1 MGWSKAGGGRRT
13 SRWCA
18 QKYIRD
24 PHGNY
29 MSKDMAMCGEVI
41 RLKCEMEA
49 AVRQRF
55 DLVQADRR
63 NRSHTHLTLPF
74 RRVDQKFLS

>member
-1 MGWSKAGGGRRT
+1 MGKGMT
-13 SRWCA
+13 
-18 QKYIRD
+18 
-24 PHGNY
+24 
-29 MSKDMAMCGEVI
+29 MCGEVI
-41 RLKCEMEA
+41 RLECEMEA